1 MVPVHSPRRIRPP
14 ERLVAYGAA
23 DILVPIKCVL
33 HEPPHSGYDGSLD
46 DDPKSPVAYI
56 DAPLNRA
63 VGCVGHAPV
72 ATAALRNSVVGIA
85 GHGLLAWVVAAG
97 SKLATYSNT
106 DATTST
112 SVEPLL
118 PSHHDGGRS
127 SDSAWTG
134 MQSTELDGE
143 FSPASAFDQ
152 FHCVPTKKTDMLLSY
167 YLPKPLA
174 VSEEEKAV
182 QEKFKEMVNECID
195 LLVCIPA
202 EKRRPL
208 FLVFSELY
216 LRWSAEWGCAKWW
229 MALQIIEKL
238 EIVRKMVSSAC
249 DGTPLGS
256 ETVFAR
262 KVEEQLH
269 SLREGGVPPRFLII
283 DDGWQETFDRIK
295 DVDEAIHE
303 HTIFAQRLADLTV
316 NHKFRGGTCKN
327 LKDLCELKVDLYKR
341 MIMTIKANGSM
352 PAVVIGEVFRAYA
365 YQRLLGSLEDDVSNG
380 ADCTKHRAA
389 IDATV
394 FLLPAE
400 DNSVP
405 SGFLIKLL
413 RAACLLESGSSIALT

>member
-134 MQSTELDGE
+134 MQSTELD
-143 FSPASAFDQ
+143 
-152 FHCVPTKKTDMLLSY
+152 
-167 YLPKPLA
+167 
-174 VSEEEKAV
+174 
-182 QEKFKEMVNECID
+182 
-195 LLVCIPA
+195 
-202 EKRRPL
+202 
-208 FLVFSELY
+208 
-216 LRWSAEWGCAKWW
+216 
-229 MALQIIEKL
+229 
-238 EIVRKMVSSAC
+238 
-249 DGTPLGS
+249 
-256 ETVFAR
+256 
-262 KVEEQLH
+262 
-269 SLREGGVPPRFLII
+269 
-283 DDGWQETFDRIK
+283 
-295 DVDEAIHE
+295 
-303 HTIFAQRLADLTV
+303 
-316 NHKFRGGTCKN
+316 
-327 LKDLCELKVDLYKR
+327 
-341 MIMTIKANGSM
+341 
-352 PAVVIGEVFRAYA
+352 
-365 YQRLLGSLEDDVSNG
+365 
-380 ADCTKHRAA
+380 
-389 IDATV
+389 
-394 FLLPAE
+394 
-400 DNSVP
+400 
-405 SGFLIKLL
+405 
-413 RAACLLESGSSIALT
+413 

>member
-1 MVPVHSPRRIRPP
+1 
-14 ERLVAYGAA
+14 
-23 DILVPIKCVL
+23 
-33 HEPPHSGYDGSLD
+33 
-46 DDPKSPVAYI
+46 
-56 DAPLNRA
+56 
-63 VGCVGHAPV
+63 
-72 ATAALRNSVVGIA
+72 VGIA

-97 SKLATYSNT
+97 SKLATCSNT
-106 DATTST
+106 TTTTST

-127 SDSAWTG
+127 SDSVWTG

-295 DVDEAIHE
+295 DVDEAIHD

-316 NHKFRGGTCKN
+316 NRKFRGGTCKN